1 MLFGKRFE
9 RARELQRR
17 ATGLDK
23 PEEQA
28 RREQQEEEKLEKG
41 DWFAML
47 FSSFYMLFLPAV
59 AVLSLLVL
67 IVCLIFGLL

>member
-1 MLFGKRFE
+1 
-9 RARELQRR
+9 
-17 ATGLDK
+17 
-23 PEEQA
+23 
-28 RREQQEEEKLEKG
+28 
-41 DWFAML
+41 ML